1 MTYEEFKSIIRPRK
15 GTTEGTIKSWYKWCR
30 IGTVGVMP
38 TIPPTGTFI
47 FLKYLYGKNE
57 VLPKMQKN
65 QTPEMKI
72 KPHKTKIRYRQFKRF
87 RATGC

>member
-1 MTYEEFKSIIRPRK
+1 MKVDRSIDSVNVCEP
-15 GTTEGTIKSWYKWCR
+15 WCYANNTP
-30 IGTVGVMP
+30 I
-38 TIPPTGTFI
+38 GTFI

-65 QTPEMKI
+65 QTPEI
-72 KPHKTKIRYRQFKRF
+72 KTKIRYRQFKRF

>member
-65 QTPEMKI
+65 QTPEMK
-72 KPHKTKIRYRQFKRF
+72 TKIRYRQFKRF

>member
-30 IGTVGVMP
+30 IGTVGVRP
-38 TIPPTGTFI
+38 TIPPTGIFI

-65 QTPEMKI
+65 QTPEI
-72 KPHKTKIRYRQFKRF
+72 KTKIRYRQFKRF

>member
-65 QTPEMKI
+65 QTPEI
-72 KPHKTKIRYRQFKRF
+72 KTKIRYRQFKRF